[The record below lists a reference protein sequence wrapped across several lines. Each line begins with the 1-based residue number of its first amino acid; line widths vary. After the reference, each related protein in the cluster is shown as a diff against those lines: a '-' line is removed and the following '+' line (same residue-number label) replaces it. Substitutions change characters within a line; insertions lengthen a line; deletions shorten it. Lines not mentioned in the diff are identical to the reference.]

1 MRPETEAL
9 LAFDV
14 GDALRAARE
23 ADAKRTPEDRERA
36 ERALERAR
44 LEAAEFLVDCGSPAD
59 ARLAAA
65 WLLGRAA

>member
-1 MRPETEAL
+1 MRADVAAV

-14 GDALRAARE
+14 DAAIRAARE

-36 ERALERAR
+36 ELALERAR
-44 LEAAEFLVDCGSPAD
+44 LEAAEFLVDGGSPAD

-65 WLLGRAA
+65 WILGRVA